1 MRSSI
6 RVQQTSNFLISVM
19 KEFDECDDDVKQ
31 LLLMS
36 LVLHVADELV
46 SSDSVIEIMLTI
58 IVTDTMKFSAALT
71 KTYSRIQFI
80 KKYLS

>member
-1 MRSSI
+1 M
-6 RVQQTSNFLISVM
+6 M

-31 LLLMS
+31 LLMLS

-58 IVTDTMKFSAALT
+58 IVTDT
-71 KTYSRIQFI
+71 IQ
-80 KKYLS
+80 

>member
-1 MRSSI
+1 
-6 RVQQTSNFLISVM
+6 M

-31 LLLMS
+31 LLLLMS

-58 IVTDTMKFSAALT
+58 IVTDT
-71 KTYSRIQFI
+71 IQ
-80 KKYLS
+80 

>member
-58 IVTDTMKFSAALT
+58 IVTDT
-71 KTYSRIQFI
+71 IQ
-80 KKYLS
+80 

>member
-1 MRSSI
+1 
-6 RVQQTSNFLISVM
+6 M

-31 LLLMS
+31 LLLMMP